1 MDFVEFQRDR
11 EFLPHDHTRVQESQH
26 MSENEQNAQSQLIWA
41 AGQIKWPHEMFLTVL
56 CIAELC
62 GCSHL
67 MLLAVLCTPVCVLF
81 NIILLFNVLCVK
93 WKWLNTLLPPVLTLS
108 WYSGRKVLDS
118 NFGYFAVGIKEIMF
132 DFKSRDIVWILFSEG
147 CADQH
152 VLQTELKMWWFV
164 HSVTDE
170 ESVSVDWSF
179 LLSFL

>member
-1 MDFVEFQRDR
+1 MDFAEFQRDR

-81 NIILLFNVLCVK
+81 NIILLFNVLCV
-93 WKWLNTLLPPVLTLS
+93 WNGSDSTHYSHLS
-108 WYSGRKVLDS
+108 WLYLDIQA
-118 NFGYFAVGIKEIMF
+118 GKCWIVTL
-132 DFKSRDIVWILFSEG
+132 DI
-147 CADQH
+147 
-152 VLQTELKMWWFV
+152 
-164 HSVTDE
+164 
-170 ESVSVDWSF
+170 
-179 LLSFL
+179 LLLV